1 MGVLRVPKAIDIELR
16 EYHFAS
22 IIEPLCRTNRIK
34 EALQLTLIRQNITEP
49 NADTAHFVLESFW
62 VHTDAID
69 AAWNARESLHT
80 EDQTIDITVINVVI
94 QASVALEDAQR
105 AFRTYQN

>member
-1 MGVLRVPKAIDIELR
+1 MRRSLSLFVA
-16 EYHFAS
+16 
-22 IIEPLCRTNRIK
+22 RIVSK
-34 EALQLTLIRQNITEP
+34 RLFQLTLVRQNITEP
-49 NADTAHFVLESFW
+49 NADTAHFVVESIR
-62 VHTDAID
+62 VNTDAID
-69 AAWNARESLHT
+69 AAWDARESLHT